1 MCPASQIQF
10 ANKYGDILAQH
21 GTSCYTV
28 ANYKASWEHA
38 EDICQRHSG
47 HLLHILNKDENDFI
61 TNLLTSQFSHS
72 VWIGLH
78 DIDREEHFKWT
89 SGELAFESRH
99 VSWGHAYDLCQMH
112 SGHPL
117 HILNKDEND
126 FITNLLNSQF
136 SHSVWIGLHDLDREE
151 HFKWTSGQLTFSS
164 FLLGF
169 C

>member
-10 ANKYGDILAQH
+10 ANKYGDILAQY
-21 GTSCYTV
+21 GNSCYTV

-89 SGELAFESRH
+89 SGQLSISRFL
-99 VSWGHAYDLCQMH
+99 LC
-112 SGHPL
+112 L
-117 HILNKDEND
+117 C
-126 FITNLLNSQF
+126 
-136 SHSVWIGLHDLDREE
+136 
-151 HFKWTSGQLTFSS
+151 LTFRQKLNIYGLRYTFFYARS
-164 FLLGF
+164 FGYVGEGNGS
-169 C
+169 CP